1 MNNEDIIS
9 ENIEDFVFRKMKK
22 PIKKKISKK
31 FQKKGKSPGQ
41 SPGKWVA
48 PKKEPNNDEKRKLLG
63 LAIEIML
70 KICLENHVYQ
80 FNGQKRLQGYGCATR
95 LTLTGDVGDLYM
107 MWWDGQ
113 LKSKL
118 ECLSIQL
125 DIFARF
131 KDDVNILGVG
141 DPLKPGSTFV

>member
-1 MNNEDIIS
+1 MLWSECDLLIEDVDYKKLAEYLGKYMKNEDIIS

-48 PKKEPNNDEKRKLLG
+48 PKKEPNSDEKRKLLG
-63 LAIEIML
+63 LAIEMML
-70 KICLENHVYQ
+70 KICLENHVYE
-80 FNGQKRLQGYGCATR
+80 FNGQKRLQGDGCATG

-107 MWWDGQ
+107 LW
-113 LKSKL
+113 
-118 ECLSIQL
+118 
-125 DIFARF
+125 
-131 KDDVNILGVG
+131 
-141 DPLKPGSTFV
+141 

>member
-1 MNNEDIIS
+1 MKNEDIIS

-48 PKKEPNNDEKRKLLG
+48 PTKEPNNDEKRKLFG
-63 LAIEIML
+63 LAIEMML
-70 KICLENHVYQ
+70 KICLENHVYE
-80 FNGQKRLQGYGCATR
+80 FNGQKRLQGDGCATG
-95 LTLTGDVGDLYM
+95 LTLTGDVRDLYM
-107 MWWDGQ
+107 LWWDAQ

-118 ECLSIQL
+118 ECLSIHL

-131 KDDVNILGVG
+131 KDDVNILG
-141 DPLKPGSTFV
+141 DPLKPG